1 MTNPYPQRFVDLLPA
16 SGGRALDCGSG
27 GRTLP
32 GVVSLEYVAAPG
44 VDVRA
49 DGAHLPFPDA
59 TFAVALSQAVLE
71 HVPDPQAHVDELW
84 RVLKP
89 GGLLW
94 LEVAFLQPVHMAPMH
109 YFNLTPHGLDLLLA
123 RWEVLERSTIGGMA
137 ELWEWVARDVRAD
150 RFVPAAEIRAAA
162 ATMRTV
168 TEHLSPGEAQTCACG
183 LGMLARRPSR
193 VTVAG

>member
-1 MTNPYPQRFVDLLPA
+1 MTNPHPQRFLDLLPA
-16 SGGRALDCGSG
+16 SGGRALDVGSG
-27 GRTLP
+27 GRKLP
-32 GVVSLEYVAAPG
+32 GVVSVEYVHAPG
-44 VDVRA
+44 ADLRA

-71 HVPDPQAHVDELW
+71 HVPDPQAHVDELY

-94 LEVAFLQPVHMAPMH
+94 LELAFLQPVHMAPWH
-109 YFNLTPHGLDLLLA
+109 YFNITPHGLDLLLG

-150 RFVPAAEIRAAA
+150 RFLPAEEIRRVAES
-162 ATMRTV
+162 MRTV
-168 TEHLSPGEAQTCACG
+168 TDRLSPAEAQSCACG
-183 LGMLARRPSR
+183 LGVLARRPA
-193 VTVAG
+193 VLQ